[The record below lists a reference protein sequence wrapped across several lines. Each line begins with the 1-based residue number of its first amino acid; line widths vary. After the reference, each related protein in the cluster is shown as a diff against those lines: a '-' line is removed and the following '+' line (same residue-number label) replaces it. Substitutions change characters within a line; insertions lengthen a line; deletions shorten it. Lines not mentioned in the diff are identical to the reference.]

1 MQLIHNGKSDGIV
14 HAEAMPKSICDA
26 TSCYLSYYPEPA
38 ANWRPEP
45 TNDSVKHERRG
56 LRRCLDGHSQ
66 RYAFASGDIYR
77 SSSVHH
83 APWPRFLI
91 SCLYACLFLLIAS
104 TFLFHGRLIYQLFN
118 HESHI
123 FGIITGNSSAT
134 VNQPTHLNKHPN
146 PSQFRVDHDSILIG
160 LRSRNLKLGRR
171 VWMLRIKPLWLFVPA
186 PPLLKAPLARTSNP
200 LSTVCFSK
208 PYGLDLQCRTKI
220 DTSTV

>member
-1 MQLIHNGKSDGIV
+1 MQLIHNGNEISKRKNKQKNSIGLKLKLLPDGIV

-45 TNDSVKHERRG
+45 TKDSVKHERRG

-104 TFLFHGRLIYQLFN
+104 TVLFHGRLIYQLCY
-118 HESHI
+118 HESNI
-123 FGIITGNSSAT
+123 LGIVYQEINIYYS
-134 VNQPTHLNKHPN
+134 QPTHHNKPQIHHN
-146 PSQFRVDHDSILIG
+146 SEWTVTPS
-160 LRSRNLKLGRR
+160 
-171 VWMLRIKPLWLFVPA
+171 
-186 PPLLKAPLARTSNP
+186 
-200 LSTVCFSK
+200 
-208 PYGLDLQCRTKI
+208 
-220 DTSTV
+220 